1 MSPSSSVQDRFTQ
14 ELVERC
20 AKLLS
25 AADWKRVYAA
35 LGEMHDQLREDIPDE
50 ERFCA
55 VFPEFVAGLIDRLGD
70 GQIGSLEQAQVY
82 ANSANP
88 SHRTVAGAWIKQHYR
103 PR

>member
-1 MSPSSSVQDRFTQ
+1 MPASSSVQDRFTQ

-25 AADWKRVYAA
+25 ASDWKRVYAA
-35 LGEMHDQLREDIPDE
+35 LGEMHDQLREDIPDD
-50 ERFCA
+50 ERFCT

-70 GQIGSLEQAQVY
+70 GQIASLEQAQVY

-88 SHRTVAGAWIKQHYR
+88 GHRSVAGAWIKQHYR
-103 PR
+103 SR

>member
-1 MSPSSSVQDRFTQ
+1 MPPSSTVTDRFAH

-25 AADWKRVYAA
+25 AGDWKKVYSA
-35 LGEMHDQLREDIPDE
+35 LSEMHDQLREEIPDD

-70 GQIGSLEQAQVY
+70 GDIHSLEQAQVY
-82 ANSANP
+82 ANSANAA
-88 SHRTVAGAWIKQHYR
+88 HRNVAGVWIKQHYR